1 MKPPAADVYD
11 IELTTLIYG
20 GEALGRLPDGRAVFV
35 PFALPGELVRLRLVE
50 DKRNYARAELLEV
63 LTPSKQRIQPR
74 CKHYGICG
82 GCHYQHMPY
91 ADQLDAKRDIL
102 RDQLERIGK
111 MSNPPVQPTVPSPQ
125 PYNYR
130 NHVQFHLTQEGQ
142 LGYYEA
148 QVQRVFAI
156 QECHL
161 PEEPLNAVWPQLE
174 FDSIPELERI
184 GLRLGAELDIQLILE
199 SSDLQPPDFSVEEL
213 PISAVHLSQAGALVL
228 AGSEQIVI
236 EVLERSFQVSAGSF
250 FQVNTA
256 MAAAMI
262 HHLLEHLAEHVTLQV
277 DSSVVLDVYC
287 GVGLF
292 SAFLAPLVS
301 RLVGVESS
309 ASAVEDFVVNLDE
322 FENVEIYEAPA
333 EKALPQLTLNPDV
346 ILVDPPRA
354 GLEKAVLDSILN
366 YFPKLLVYV
375 SCDPATLARDARRLR
390 KGGYRMQEITPFDL
404 FPQTFHIESM
414 SFWTPSV

>member
-1 MKPPAADVYD
+1 MNSPDADVYD
-11 IELTTLIYG
+11 IKLTTLVYG

-63 LTPSKQRIQPR
+63 LSPSKLRIQPR
-74 CKHYGICG
+74 CIHYGICG

-102 RDQLERIGK
+102 KDQLERIGK
-111 MSNPPVQPTVPSPQ
+111 MSDPSVQPTVALPQ

-130 NHVQFHLTQEGQ
+130 NYVQFHLTLEGQ

-148 QVQRVFAI
+148 QTQRVFAI

-161 PEEPLNAVWPQLE
+161 PEEPLNVLWPQLQ

-184 GLRLGAELDIQLILE
+184 GLRLGIENDIQLILE
-199 SSDLQPPDFSVEEL
+199 SSDLQPPEFSVEEL
-213 PISAVHLSQAGALVL
+213 PISAVHLSEAGALVL
-228 AGSEQIVI
+228 AGSEQIAI
-236 EVLERSFQVSAGSF
+236 EVLEHSFQVSAGSF

-262 HHLLEHLAEHVTLQV
+262 NHLLENLAKYVTLQT

-292 SAFLAPLVS
+292 SAFLAPMVS

-309 ASAVEDFVVNLDE
+309 ASAVEDFVINLDE
-322 FENVEIYEAPA
+322 FDNVEIYEALA
-333 EKALPQLTLNPDV
+333 EQALPQLTLNPDV

-366 YFPKLLVYV
+366 YFPKVLVYV

-414 SFWTPSV
+414 SFWTPAA